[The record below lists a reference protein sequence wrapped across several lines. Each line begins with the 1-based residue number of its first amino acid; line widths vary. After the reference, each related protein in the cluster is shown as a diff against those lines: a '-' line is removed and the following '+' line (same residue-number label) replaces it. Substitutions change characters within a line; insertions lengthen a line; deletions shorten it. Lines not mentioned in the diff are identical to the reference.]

1 MSKKTLIVGTALA
14 AVLALGMVGCN
25 LPFVGS
31 DPEPQDQQEQV
42 VETEEVTEAEEAVD
56 TEVEDTE
63 IETEKE
69 DTEATAAKK

>member
-1 MSKKTLIVGTALA
+1 MSKKTLIVGTALV

-42 VETEEVTEAEEAVD
+42 VETEEVTEAEEAVE

-63 IETEKE
+63 
-69 DTEATAAKK
+69 TEAPAAQK